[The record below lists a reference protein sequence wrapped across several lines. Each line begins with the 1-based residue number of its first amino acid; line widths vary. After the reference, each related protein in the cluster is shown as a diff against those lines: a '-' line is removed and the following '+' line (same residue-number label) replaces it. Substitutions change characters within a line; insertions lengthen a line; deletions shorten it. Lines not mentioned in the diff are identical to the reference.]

1 MTPSKHSL
9 YEQEGSEVELSATN
23 VARWDTAFS
32 GKQSLFSFQ
41 VNLYRYEDIDSLESR
56 MRVVDKF

>member
-1 MTPSKHSL
+1 MFEIKKSRKMTPSKHSL

-32 GKQSLFSFQ
+32 GGMMVSKVFFHS
-41 VNLYRYEDIDSLESR
+41 RYICVSI
-56 MRVVDKF
+56 